1 MAAGLA
7 WIVTELMGERP
18 AEICGGIKIESSSLR
33 VIFADA
39 ANPPIP
45 ASHFAGTSLAGAGSP
60 FHRRRRNIMTDELS
74 AGFTGT
80 PAERPTGVH
89 KMAKDAQDA
98 VVRES
103 TAVVAGAAEHPH
115 TATGIVLTIGAL
127 AFAIG
132 YVVGRDASLNNS
144 RWW

>member
-1 MAAGLA
+1 M
-7 WIVTELMGERP
+7 
-18 AEICGGIKIESSSLR
+18 
-33 VIFADA
+33 
-39 ANPPIP
+39 
-45 ASHFAGTSLAGAGSP
+45 
-60 FHRRRRNIMTDELS
+60 MTDELS

-80 PAERPTGVH
+80 PAEPPTGVR
-89 KMAKDAQDA
+89 KVTKDAKDA

-132 YVVGRDASLNNS
+132 YVLGRDASSDNS

>member
-1 MAAGLA
+1 
-7 WIVTELMGERP
+7 
-18 AEICGGIKIESSSLR
+18 
-33 VIFADA
+33 
-39 ANPPIP
+39 
-45 ASHFAGTSLAGAGSP
+45 
-60 FHRRRRNIMTDELS
+60 MTDELS

-80 PAERPTGVH
+80 PADPLTGARKV
-89 KMAKDAQDA
+89 AKDAKDA
-98 VVRES
+98 VVREG

-132 YVVGRDASLNNS
+132 YVLGRDAWSNSS

>member
-1 MAAGLA
+1 
-7 WIVTELMGERP
+7 
-18 AEICGGIKIESSSLR
+18 
-33 VIFADA
+33 
-39 ANPPIP
+39 
-45 ASHFAGTSLAGAGSP
+45 
-60 FHRRRRNIMTDELS
+60 MTDELN

-80 PAERPTGVH
+80 PAEPPTGVR
-89 KMAKDAQDA
+89 KVAKDTKDA

-103 TAVVAGAAEHPH
+103 TAVVAGAAEHPQ

-132 YVVGRDASLNNS
+132 YVLGRDASSNSS

>member
-1 MAAGLA
+1 
-7 WIVTELMGERP
+7 
-18 AEICGGIKIESSSLR
+18 
-33 VIFADA
+33 
-39 ANPPIP
+39 
-45 ASHFAGTSLAGAGSP
+45 
-60 FHRRRRNIMTDELS
+60 MTDELS

-80 PAERPTGVH
+80 PVEPPTGARKV
-89 KMAKDAQDA
+89 AKDARDA

-103 TAVVAGAAEHPH
+103 TAVVAGAVEHPH

-132 YVVGRDASLNNS
+132 YALGRDASLNDS